1 MREALRPIRV
11 VCIALVALLGIASC
25 NPFSSSSDESYKT
38 AVLEHFGFDFS
49 AGDEPIQYTNND
61 GEVIGW
67 QPGGET
73 HPQYPSGNNLWWR
86 NDQVTEGTPNET
98 RSMGTVG
105 IESVKEAPATW
116 EVSPNITPLL
126 VGHVYVAK
134 CRDGYVKFEVTAL
147 DLEDWT
153 ATVKY
158 KFSSS
163 ASF

>member
-1 MREALRPIRV
+1 MA
-11 VCIALVALLGIASC
+11 CVALLVVFGVAAC
-25 NPFSSSSDESYKT
+25 NPFSSSSDGSYKT
-38 AVLEHFGFDFS
+38 AELGHFGFDFS
-49 AGDEPIQYTNND
+49 AGEEPIQYTDSD

-67 QPGGET
+67 QPGGEM
-73 HPQYPSGNNLWWR
+73 HSDYPSGEHLWWR

-98 RSMGTVG
+98 RSMGAVD

-147 DLEDWT
+147 DLEEWT

-158 KFSSS
+158 MFSSS
-163 ASF
+163 RSF